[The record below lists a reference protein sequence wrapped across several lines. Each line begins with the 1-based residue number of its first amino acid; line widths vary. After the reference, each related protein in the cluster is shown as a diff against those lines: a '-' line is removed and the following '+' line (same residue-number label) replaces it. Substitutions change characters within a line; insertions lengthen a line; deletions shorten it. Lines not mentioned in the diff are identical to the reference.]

1 MRRVGFGALVLI
13 GAVMSLVACATV
25 SAGSPGS
32 TVTAPVPT
40 TSATAAVPT
49 PTSSATPAAPS
60 PTASPTPGT
69 TATVTIV
76 SSGADGDDV
85 FASGLVTG
93 DAGEEGTCT
102 LTATSATGRVLTAQV
117 EAHAT
122 PAAVNC
128 GLIKISADPGDWT
141 LVLSFESPTSASSSV
156 SVLVHQP

>member
-1 MRRVGFGALVLI
+1 MRRVGFGALVSV
-13 GAVMSLVACATV
+13 GAMMSLVACATG

-32 TVTAPVPT
+32 TTTAPVPP
-40 TSATAAVPT
+40 TSATVAVPT
-49 PTSSATPAAPS
+49 PTSSATPATPS
-60 PTASPTPGT
+60 PIASPTPGA

-76 SSGADGDDV
+76 SSGADGEDV

-93 DAGEEGTCT
+93 DAGEEGTCS
-102 LTATSATGRVLTAQV
+102 LTATSATGRVLTAQT

-128 GLIKISADPGDWT
+128 GLIKIAAEPGDWT
-141 LVLSFESPTSASSSV
+141 LVLSFTSPTSAGSSA